1 MLARGTAKPGNGGKE
16 QAAGGTMRLTCP
28 NCGAQYE
35 VPDAVIPESGRDV
48 QCSNCGTTWWQ
59 HHPDH
64 TPPEPPEAE
73 PDPAPEPE
81 ADPDPHPDT
90 APNAAPSAQ
99 RRLDPSVADILREE
113 ADRERAARAAEADGR
128 IETQPDLGLGEPES
142 EDARRAREAR
152 ERMQR
157 LRGQPAAEARPAP
170 RNRAA
175 REDIDDDEDDTGDID
190 PGSRRN
196 LFPDI
201 EEINSSLSASGD
213 AAGSLAPALSDEIPP
228 PRRGGRF
235 RTGFRLA
242 VATCLIA
249 LAIYLLAP
257 SISALLPA
265 ARAPLAQYV
274 QAVDEAR
281 ALLLATITG
290 LLALL

>member
-1 MLARGTAKPGNGGKE
+1 
-16 QAAGGTMRLTCP
+16 MRLTCP

-64 TPPEPPEAE
+64 TPPEP
-73 PDPAPEPE
+73 DPQPEPE
-81 ADPDPHPDT
+81 ADPAPHPDT
-90 APNAAPSAQ
+90 APNPAPSAQ

-142 EDARRAREAR
+142 DDARRAREAR

-157 LRGQPAAEARPAP
+157 LRGQPSAEARSAP
-170 RNRAA
+170 RNRAD
-175 REDIDDDEDDTGDID
+175 RDEIDDDDEDDGGGID

-201 EEINSSLSASGD
+201 EEINSSLSASGN
-213 AAGSLAPALSDEIPP
+213 AAGSLAPALSEDMPP
-228 PRRGGRF
+228 PRRGGGF

-242 VATCLIA
+242 VVTCLIA
-249 LAIYLLAP
+249 LAVYLMAP
-257 SISALLPA
+257 SIAGLWPA

-274 QAVDEAR
+274 QAVDEGR
-281 ALLLATITG
+281 ALLSATVTG
-290 LLALL
+290 LLARLSTSP